1 MIKMRKRTNK
11 KKEEKKVV
19 VKEEVIEDKE
29 DIGEVLDLVAD
40 EENPIGDGLEYKEEE
55 E

>member
-1 MIKMRKRTNK
+1 MRKKTNK

-19 VKEEVIEDKE
+19 VKEEVIETKE

-40 EENPIGDGLEYKEEE
+40 ENNPVSDGLEYKEGEE
-55 E
+55 HE